1 MKLNKFKSL
10 LAFLL
15 VCGLTVSAA
24 SCGGETS
31 TSDSSTQSSE
41 SVADSSSDSADSSAE
56 QPDTTA
62 PVITYADGKKDSY
75 TMVSGEKVTLPS
87 ATAADEKDGA
97 VDVDVSV
104 TSKGASIVK
113 TEAGYEFSSTTAGTY
128 QIWKCNILLKHIIFV
143 LQIQ

>member
-1 MKLNKFKSL
+1 MKKRDDRHDRAILKR
-10 LAFLL
+10 
-15 VCGLTVSAA
+15 GLQKEES
-24 SCGGETS
+24 G
-31 TSDSSTQSSE
+31 SDSSS
-41 SVADSSSDSADSSAE
+41 DSSAE

-113 TEAGYEFSSTTAGTY
+113 TEAGYEFSSTTAGT
-128 QIWKCNILLKHIIFV
+128 
-143 LQIQ
+143 

>member
-41 SVADSSSDSADSSAE
+41 SVADSSSDSADSSSDSSAE
-56 QPDTTA
+56 QPGSRH
-62 PVITYADGKKDSY
+62 YLCGRKEGQLHDGFGRESH
-75 TMVSGEKVTLPS
+75 V
-87 ATAADEKDGA
+87 AFCDG
-97 VDVDVSV
+97 
-104 TSKGASIVK
+104 GR
-113 TEAGYEFSSTTAGTY
+113 
-128 QIWKCNILLKHIIFV
+128 
-143 LQIQ
+143 

>member
-41 SVADSSSDSADSSAE
+41 SVADSSSDSADSSSDSSAE

-75 TMVSGEKVTLPS
+75 TMVSGEKVSCLLRRRQMKK
-87 ATAADEKDGA
+87 TARWMW
-97 VDVDVSV
+97 
-104 TSKGASIVK
+104 T
-113 TEAGYEFSSTTAGTY
+113 
-128 QIWKCNILLKHIIFV
+128 
-143 LQIQ
+143 